1 MKDTRSRPARTESSG
16 KPQAPGFTLERTG
29 ALWHARFTAM
39 ASPCELLV
47 ETDDRECAEAVARA
61 GAGEAWRIE
70 RTFSRYRDDNIV
82 AAINTAGDEPVEVDA
97 ETAGLLD
104 FADQCHR
111 LSDGLFDITSGVL
124 RRLWRFGPDARP
136 PSAEAVEALL
146 PAIGWHRVIW
156 QRPCIALPQGME
168 IDLGGIGKEYAV
180 DRAFAL
186 AAARTEAPFLVN
198 FGGDLRANRARH
210 GDTPWIAGIEH
221 PAETRRAVEALAL
234 RQGALATSGDVRR
247 SFVHEGVVYGHI
259 LHPRTGWPV
268 VGAPRSVTVAAATCT
283 QAGVLSTLAMLHGR
297 EAEAFLD
304 AQAVRYW
311 SVR

>member
-1 MKDTRSRPARTESSG
+1 VPASPHPAAG
-16 KPQAPGFTLERTG
+16 APHAPDF
-29 ALWHARFTAM
+29 ALARIGGPWQARFTAM

-47 ETDDRECAEAVARA
+47 ETGDRSSVEALAGAVAA
-61 GAGEAWRIE
+61 EAWRIE
-70 RTFSRYRDDNIV
+70 RCFSRYRDDNIV
-82 AAINTAGDEPVEVDA
+82 AAINTAGGAPVEVDP

-104 FADQCHR
+104 FADECHR

-124 RRLWRFGPDARP
+124 RRLWRFGPEASP
-136 PSAEAVEALL
+136 PSAEAVDALL
-146 PAIGWHRVIW
+146 PAIGWHRVRW
-156 QRPCIALPQGME
+156 ARPWITLPAGME

-186 AAARTEAPFLVN
+186 AAARTDAPFLVN
-198 FGGDLRANRARH
+198 FGGDLRANRARR
-210 GDTPWIAGIEH
+210 GEAPWIAGIEH

-234 RQGALATSGDVRR
+234 RRGALATSGDVRR

-283 QAGVLSTLAMLHGR
+283 QAGVLSTLAMLQGH

-304 AQAVRYW
+304 AQEVRHW